1 MMRQMRE
8 NTKWIM
14 LITAAAFVALMVFE
28 WGMDASGQSGG
39 AGNVGSVG
47 GTNVPVQDYQTIY
60 RNLYDQVQ
68 RTQDA
73 PISSQQDRE
82 IEDMAWNEVVDQI
95 LIQKELDRRGI
106 RVTDD
111 EIRQAV
117 RTAPPPGL
125 RDDPNFQ
132 TDGQF
137 DMDLY
142 QQWLSQAAQ
151 DPQFLSDLE
160 RYYRDM
166 IPRNKLLRQLTSGVY
181 LSDRQLWEEW
191 RDRNEEATVS
201 FIALRAQEHVPD
213 SEVEVTR
220 EEIEAYYNENR
231 DEFSIPA
238 TAGIRYAYLPKAATA
253 QDSVAQ
259 VERAEQIR
267 ADLED
272 GVLFEDLADLE
283 SDDRSTGPQ
292 GGMLEP
298 FTRGDGQWPEE
309 FEEVAFSIPVGEV
322 SEPFQ
327 TEYGLHILE
336 ILSRDGD
343 QVEEARHIL
352 VEMGRTDDSEI
363 RLLMRADSL
372 EALGRNLTVDE
383 AADQLGISSRDGRIT
398 EDYAILPGVGQ
409 ADEAQDWIFDEQEG
423 IGAVSPVFENREAF
437 YMVEIRNLTRAGYM
451 TLDNVAPQI
460 ENRLRLQKKLDRA
473 HADAQAVASE
483 LRDGASMEE
492 VAERLGVE
500 VETVGPFAR
509 TDFVPGLG
517 TRNAAVGAVFGTA
530 EGEITSPVR
539 IGERVLVIRVEER
552 VEADREAWEAQKAMQ
567 RAQRTAEVRQE
578 RLELWLDGLRE
589 ITRIQDTR
597 AEYFRMAEDQAD
609 QPQIPMAF

>member
-47 GTNVPVQDYQTIY
+47 GTNVPVQEYQTIY

-68 RTQDA
+68 REQDT

-95 LIQKELDRRGI
+95 LIQKELERRGI

-137 DMDLY
+137 DMQLY

-151 DPQFLSDLE
+151 DPQFLRDLE

-181 LSDRQLWEEW
+181 VSDRQLWEEW
-191 RDRNEEATVS
+191 RDRNEQATVS
-201 FIALRAQEHVPD
+201 FLMLRAQDHVPD

-220 EEIEAYYNENR
+220 DEIEAYYSENR

-238 TAGIRYAYLPKAATA
+238 TAGVRYAYLPKAATA
-253 QDSVAQ
+253 EDSIAQ
-259 VERAEQIR
+259 MERAEQIR
-267 ADLED
+267 VELEE
-272 GVLFEDLADLE
+272 GVPFEDLADLE

-298 FTRGDGQWPEE
+298 FSRGDGQWPEE

-322 SEPFQ
+322 SEPFP
-327 TEYGLHILE
+327 TEYGWHILE
-336 ILSRDGD
+336 VLARDGD
-343 QVEEARHIL
+343 EVEEARHIL
-352 VEMGRTDDSEI
+352 VEMGRTDASEI
-363 RLLMRADSL
+363 RLLTRADSL
-372 EALGRNLTVDE
+372 ESMGRTMTVDE
-383 AADQLGISSRDGRIT
+383 AANQMGISARDGRIT

-409 ADEAQDWIFDEQEG
+409 ADEAQDWIFDEREG

-437 YMVEIRNLTRAGYM
+437 YMVEVRNLTRAGYM
-451 TLDNVAPQI
+451 NLDAVAPQI
-460 ENRLRLQKKLDRA
+460 ESRLRLQKKVELA
-473 HADAQAVASE
+473 HDDAREIAAE
-483 LRDGASMEE
+483 LRAGTSLEE
-492 VAERLGVE
+492 VAQRVGVD
-500 VETVGPFAR
+500 VETAGPFSR

-517 TRNAAVGAVFGTA
+517 TRNAAVGAVFGA
-530 EGEITSPVR
+530 SEGEIAGPVR
-539 IGERVLVIRVEER
+539 VGDRVLVIRVEER
-552 VEADREAWEAQKAMQ
+552 IEADREAWEAQKAMQ
-567 RAQRTAEVRQE
+567 RAQRTAELRQQ
-578 RLELWLDGLRE
+578 RLDLWLDGLRE
-589 ITRIQDTR
+589 VTRIQDTR